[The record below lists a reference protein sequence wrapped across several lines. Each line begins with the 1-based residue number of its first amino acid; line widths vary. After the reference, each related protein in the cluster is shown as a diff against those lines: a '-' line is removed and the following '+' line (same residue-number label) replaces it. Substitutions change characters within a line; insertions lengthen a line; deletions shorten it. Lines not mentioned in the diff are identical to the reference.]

1 MNNTKIEFNYKK
13 RQNLTKEEKFYNYA
27 SSLIMLT
34 IGVIGILKG
43 SGNQGIYFVY
53 LFIGSIPLIN
63 NFWGKERYLTKHS
76 LKVSE
81 IRIVIESNR
90 FNKVVIDLK
99 SVELISILTSGLK
112 VTFVG
117 VVRFIDLSWLE
128 DDQSQILKAKLVEL
142 SKLHNFKLY

>member
-1 MNNTKIEFNYKK
+1 MDNTKIEFNYKK
-13 RQNLTKEEKFYNYA
+13 RQNLTKEEKLYNYA
-27 SSLIMLT
+27 SGLLMLT

-43 SGNQGIYFVY
+43 FSNQGIYFAY
-53 LFIGSIPLIN
+53 LFIGSIPLVN

-76 LKVSE
+76 IKVNE

-90 FNKVVIDLK
+90 FNKVVIDFK

-112 VTFVG
+112 VAFVDL
-117 VVRFIDLSWLE
+117 VRFIDLSWLE
-128 DDQSQILKAKLVEL
+128 DDQSQILKAKLIEL

>member
-1 MNNTKIEFNYKK
+1 MDNTIIEFNYKK
-13 RQNLTKEEKFYNYA
+13 RQSLTKEEKLYNYA
-27 SSLIMLT
+27 SGLIMLT

-43 SGNQGIYFVY
+43 FSYQGIYFAY
-53 LFIGSIPLIN
+53 LFIGLIPLIN

-76 LKVSE
+76 IKVND

-90 FNKVVIDLK
+90 FNKVVIDFK

-112 VTFVG
+112 VAFVD

-128 DDQSQILKAKLVEL
+128 DDQSQILKAKLTEL
-142 SKLHNFKLY
+142 SKLHSFKLY